1 MKNYPE
7 NPSHTPGK
15 NCYQVRYFMSAPP
28 SPEKSGNG
36 FTVDMV
42 FHDEL
47 AAVRKKPD
55 FFISSFSLPVFLP
68 MVSFI

>member
-1 MKNYPE
+1 
-7 NPSHTPGK
+7 
-15 NCYQVRYFMSAPP
+15 MSAPP